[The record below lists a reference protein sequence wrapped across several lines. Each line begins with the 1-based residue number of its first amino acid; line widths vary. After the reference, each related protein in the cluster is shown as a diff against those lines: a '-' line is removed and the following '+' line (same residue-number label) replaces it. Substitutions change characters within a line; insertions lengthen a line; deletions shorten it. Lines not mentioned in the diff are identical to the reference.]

1 MTKFFKKKAA
11 ASTSLSVLAA
21 QEIALVH
28 ISNDLSKDIQTQL
41 TMIGLTENDLAV
53 LRVLTPILQENV
65 NSIVANFYVNLENES
80 SLSTIINTNSS
91 VERLRA
97 TLERHISEM
106 FEGTIDN
113 AFIQKRHHIAVIHA
127 RIGLQPKWYLS
138 AFQGLLNS
146 FFTIIDKTHY
156 SGADKFTAMHS
167 ISKILNFEQQL
178 VLEVYEEEHTRQM
191 IEENERKTVLMDEIQ
206 QSSVSLYEVI
216 DVTNNDISEMTEVLD
231 HLRILSDDNSTL
243 ADDISVAAIKEQQML
258 AETESQSTSLQT
270 KMENINVRTKELHNL
285 TGKISSVA
293 QIVTQIANQTNLL
306 ALNAAIEA
314 ARAGEHGKG
323 FAVVAEEVGKLAE
336 HTKSSLSEVDVILE
350 DTERTTATITSE
362 VAELQKMVAVER
374 EQIIASGTSF
384 ASVVESMGVLKQRNS
399 ELHSDVQRLS
409 VSIGSI
415 QESAEEISASANDL
429 ANI

>member
-1 MTKFFKKKAA
+1 
-11 ASTSLSVLAA
+11 
-21 QEIALVH
+21 
-28 ISNDLSKDIQTQL
+28 
-41 TMIGLTENDLAV
+41 MI
-53 LRVLTPILQENV
+53 
-65 NSIVANFYVNLENES
+65 
-80 SLSTIINTNSS
+80 
-91 VERLRA
+91 
-97 TLERHISEM
+97 
-106 FEGTIDN
+106 
-113 AFIQKRHHIAVIHA
+113 FIQKRHQIAVIHA
-127 RIGLQPKWYLS
+127 RIGLEPKWYLS
-138 AFQGLLNS
+138 AFQDLLNS
-146 FFTIIDKTHY
+146 FFTIIDKTDY

-191 IEENERKTVLMDEIQ
+191 IEENERKTALMDEIQ
-206 QSSVSLYEVI
+206 QSSASLYKVI
-216 DVTNNDISEMTEVLD
+216 DVTNNDISEMTDVLN

-243 ADDISVAAIKEQQML
+243 ADEISAAAIKEQQML

-270 KMENINVRTKELHNL
+270 KMDNIHVRTKELHNL

-399 ELHSDVQRLS
+399 DLHLDVQKLS
-409 VSIGSI
+409 VSIESI
-415 QESAEEISASANDL
+415 QESAEEISAMSSRTIRGRPSRAHTGVGGEGRP
-429 ANI
+429 